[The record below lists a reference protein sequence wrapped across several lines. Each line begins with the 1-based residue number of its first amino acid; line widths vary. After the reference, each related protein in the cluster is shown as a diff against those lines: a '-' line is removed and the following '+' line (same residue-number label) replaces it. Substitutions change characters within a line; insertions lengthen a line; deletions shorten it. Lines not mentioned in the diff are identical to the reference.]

1 MCNVLFI
8 DNAIEGKKDLK
19 DKMTKETLIITIYFE
34 YRTITELL
42 GRMIYIEIKINMKLF
57 NMS

>member
-1 MCNVLFI
+1 MLFI